1 MPMAGVDWLRLELE
15 CQRIELGVLVGLEET
30 LGAERAFEG
39 CQAVFEQ
46 GECDVG
52 LVLFVVHEYVQ
63 IGVVVFEPD
72 LEFRQS

>member
-1 MPMAGVDWLRLELE
+1 MSMAGVDWLRLEFE
-15 CQRIELGVLVGLEET
+15 CQWIELGVLVRIEET

-39 CQAVFEQ
+39 RQAVLEQ

-52 LVLFVVHEYVQ
+52 LVLFVVQEYVQ

-72 LEFRQS
+72 LKFGQT